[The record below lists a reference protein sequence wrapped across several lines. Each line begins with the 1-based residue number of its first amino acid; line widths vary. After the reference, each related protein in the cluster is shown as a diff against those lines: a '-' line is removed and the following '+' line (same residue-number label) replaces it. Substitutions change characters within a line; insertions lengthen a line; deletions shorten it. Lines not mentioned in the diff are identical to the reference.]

1 MVSKKEGITLPAD
14 FAIRLAEKSE
24 RNLRRALLMLEAC
37 KVQQWVD
44 QFHMYSIFLYD
55 AIIFYFRY
63 PFNIKQ
69 EIVEPDW
76 EVYLRETGQ
85 KMVSEQSPKALLE
98 VRGRIYE
105 LLSHCIAPEM
115 IIKVNF
121 SNNCISFINFM
132 SNTFLVI

>member
-1 MVSKKEGITLPAD
+1 
-14 FAIRLAEKSE
+14 
-24 RNLRRALLMLEAC
+24 
-37 KVQQWVD
+37 
-44 QFHMYSIFLYD
+44 MYSIFLYD

-132 SNTFLVI
+132 SNTCLVI